1 MAIPTNRSDR
11 PLSQETQ
18 QMLLSSCNSAVTNYQ
33 TQATELRSKMEIID
47 IAYARFKQRKGT
59 TRNEDGVDRAY
70 DVSCD
75 DEFDALREQFV
86 DIDVPMLVSQVD
98 TAVGYLAD
106 LYLSGYPLFPVVS
119 EPKDKLA
126 AEYIEALI
134 DKHAI
139 VGKYPQEL
147 LKFFWDSVKYNF
159 GPLLVEWDTIQHF
172 IRQGDFDAGIEG
184 KPSLAQQEIGFTK
197 LKRLDPYNTFY
208 DMSVAPGELAAQG
221 DYAGYIEQLTPTKLH
236 RLIEKLEDAPGHLM
250 NTTKVFNSSAGDA
263 SNYYTHPQ
271 ISNYI
276 TSKSKT
282 FSWEN
287 YFSSQDPKRKTSGAV
302 TSGMHEIAV
311 HYKRLVPKDF
321 KITSPDDY
329 KNRLRIYKIITVDG
343 ANVLYVEPVYSALEH
358 LPILIGAPR
367 DDGMGLQTQ
376 SVAESVIPM
385 QRAASTLVNI
395 RFHAARRAI
404 NDRAIFD
411 SSMID
416 PKALSNPSPSAKI
429 EAKQNSLTQ
438 RKLQDAYYSIP
449 YDSRGTETVLRD
461 ALLINDWTNELSG
474 MNRSQQGQFQKGNK
488 TMSEFNTVMDNA
500 EMRQRLPAIMLEFQ
514 VFVPM
519 KQMLKLNIW
528 RYASSEVIRSQATG
542 RTLEADLNNLDQNL
556 FDFRVADGYLP
567 KNKIANTDL
576 ITGALQMIQSSEM
589 LQQMYGPMLPGLL
602 EHMMQLG
609 GVRGFDQYAP
619 APPEGQPD
627 PNQVQDPQVTQV
639 PGGGGAG
646 PQQPAQQP
654 TPPVEGD
661 AL

>member
-1 MAIPTNRSDR
+1 MATPANRSNR

-18 QMLLSSCNSAVTNYQ
+18 KLLLASCNSAVTNYQ

-47 IAYARFKQRKGT
+47 IAYARFKQKS
-59 TRNEDGVDRAY
+59 TRAKEEAGVDRAY
-70 DVSCD
+70 DASCD
-75 DEFDALREQFV
+75 TEFDALREKFV
-86 DIDVPMLVSQVD
+86 DIDIPMLVSQVD

-134 DKHAI
+134 DKHSI

-159 GPLLVEWDTIQHF
+159 GPLLCEWDNIQHF
-172 IRQGDFDAGIEG
+172 IRASDFDAGLEG

-208 DMSVAPGELAAQG
+208 DMTVSPGDVAATG
-221 DYAGYIEQLTPTKLH
+221 DYAGYIEQITPTKLH
-236 RLIEKLEDAPGHLM
+236 RLIEKLESAPGHLM
-250 NTTKVFNSSAGDA
+250 NTTKVFTSNAGDS
-263 SNYYTHPQ
+263 SNYYQHPQ
-271 ISNYI
+271 VSEYI
-276 TSKSKT
+276 TSKSKE

-287 YFSSQDPKRKTSGAV
+287 YFSAQDPNRKTSGAV
-302 TSGMHEIAV
+302 TSGMHELAI
-311 HYKRLVPKDF
+311 HYKRLVPNDF
-321 KITSPDDY
+321 KITAPDDY
-329 KNRLRIYKIITVDG
+329 KNRLRIYKVITVD
-343 ANVLYVEPVYSALEH
+343 AAHILYVEPVYSSLEH

-411 SSMID
+411 DSMID
-416 PKALSNPSPSAKI
+416 PQALNNPSPSAKI
-429 EAKQNSLTQ
+429 AAKQNSLTQ
-438 RKLQDAYYSIP
+438 RKLSDSYYSIP

-461 ALLINDWTNELSG
+461 ALLINDWTNELNG

-528 RYASSEVIRSQATG
+528 RYASSEIIRSQATG
-542 RTLEADLNNLDQNL
+542 RALEADLNNLDQNL

-567 KNKIANTDL
+567 KSKLANTDL
-576 ITGALQMIQSSEM
+576 ITGALQMIQSSEL
-589 LQQMYGPMLPGLL
+589 LQQMYGPNLPGLL

-627 PNQVQDPQVTQV
+627 PNAIQNPQVTQV
-639 PGGGGAG
+639 PGGPPAGAE
-646 PQQPAQQP
+646 
-654 TPPVEGD
+654 PPVEGGVV
-661 AL
+661 